1 MKFLLLVPNRCGDK
15 IPEAVARFIEVE
27 PIEVNPIAD
36 KDALE
41 RSHRM
46 FVIDVPRREVKEYV
60 GAVKKFDASIHTLK
74 IDPEE
79 WLKNHGLE
87 VMED

>member
-15 IPEAVARFIEVE
+15 IADDVSKFIEAE
-27 PIEVNPIAD
+27 PIEVKPIAW
-36 KDALE
+36 KDALQP
-41 RSHRM
+41 SHRA
-46 FVIDVPRREVKEYV
+46 FAIDVPRREVEKYV
-60 GAVKKFDASIHTLK
+60 EAVGEFDASIHTLK